1 MGLAKGNVLA
11 KQAALFYT
19 GSDRTQILAVLVIT
33 QNVGSPQLV
42 EATPS
47 SGVRRDLGN
56 HQSQLGVGE
65 CCSLARCSNEMGV
78 TKIGWSPL

>member
-1 MGLAKGNVLA
+1 MGLTKGNVLA
-11 KQAALFYT
+11 KQATLFYT
-19 GSDRTQILAVLVIT
+19 GPDRTQIPVLVIT